1 MMKMKRKILAL
12 TFDDGPSPDTTADVL
27 DILAEYRIPA
37 TFFLVGQNITPD
49 TEPLLRK
56 AVSLGCELG
65 NHSFSHP
72 DMTALSPYEM
82 SVEIDETS
90 KRIERIT
97 GKPTRFFRPPY
108 IAVNEDM
115 IRQIPLTFIG
125 GYGINDY
132 DQNLSVEARVS
143 GITDLAA
150 DGRILVMHDSE
161 GNSRTAEALRRIIPL
176 LLVQEYSFVTI
187 PKLFE
192 EKGIHPRPK
201 DRMVYSFAEQLT
213 MFAPD
218 A

>member
-1 MMKMKRKILAL
+1 MKMKRKILAL

-176 LLVQEYSFVTI
+176 LLV
-187 PKLFE
+187 
-192 EKGIHPRPK
+192 
-201 DRMVYSFAEQLT
+201 
-213 MFAPD
+213 
-218 A
+218 